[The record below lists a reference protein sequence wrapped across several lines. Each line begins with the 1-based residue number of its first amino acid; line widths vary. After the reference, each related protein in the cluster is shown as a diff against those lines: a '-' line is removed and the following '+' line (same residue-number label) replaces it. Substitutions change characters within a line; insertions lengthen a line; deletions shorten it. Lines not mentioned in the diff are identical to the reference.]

1 MFSFINAK
9 ENSFNTKETEK
20 IISFLWLELVVTL
33 IGSLIKATPV
43 FMAIAEVLEKSI
55 IALKSFSIECQIRS
69 ACYVFINGKTF
80 FLISEN

>member
-1 MFSFINAK
+1 
-9 ENSFNTKETEK
+9 
-20 IISFLWLELVVTL
+20 
-33 IGSLIKATPV
+33 
-43 FMAIAEVLEKSI
+43 MAIAEVLEKSI